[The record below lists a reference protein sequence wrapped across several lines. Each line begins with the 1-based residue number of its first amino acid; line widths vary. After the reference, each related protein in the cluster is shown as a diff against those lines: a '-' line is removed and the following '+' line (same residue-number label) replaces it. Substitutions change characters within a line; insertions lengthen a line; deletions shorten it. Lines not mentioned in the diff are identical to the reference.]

1 MGGKE
6 PIKGGEN
13 PIDGREK
20 QKEIKRVEKRRR
32 EMVVEAR
39 RWVGR
44 GHATQIGPPP
54 VPICGPRDPRRRGKG
69 EPTEGKGPG
78 RGRGWRL
85 GKGARVSD
93 LEADVFERV

>member
-20 QKEIKRVEKRRR
+20 QKEIKKVEKRKK
-32 EMVVEAR
+32 EMVVEAC

-44 GHATQIGPPP
+44 GHTTQIGQPP
-54 VPICGPRDPRRRGKG
+54 VPICGPCNPRRKGKG
-69 EPTEGKGPG
+69 EPTVGKGKG
-78 RGRGWRL
+78 RGR
-85 GKGARVSD
+85 RV
-93 LEADVFERV
+93 ATGQGG